1 MKKVNRC
8 IPFIDAQETPLLL
21 RMTCRTFFI
30 VLFSVVFEVDFML
43 VLLKGTCRVTVTGV
57 CRTESWSAVG
67 DGVLM
72 RDTENRPCTV
82 GVGLAD
88 GKLTG
93 VIPVLGV

>member
-1 MKKVNRC
+1 M
-8 IPFIDAQETPLLL
+8 
-21 RMTCRTFFI
+21 
-30 VLFSVVFEVDFML
+30 VVR
-43 VLLKGTCRVTVTGV
+43 LKGTRGVTVTDG